1 MNEDVQH
8 KLNALFA
15 TYRQSLPGKIET
27 LREEWTA
34 LLKEWDKARLIDFHR
49 NVHSLCGS
57 AGTYGYTELGK
68 AARALEVYLKSLL
81 ERPDPLSLN
90 EQREIEQLL
99 KYLEL
104 ILTDC
109 IAETPSPG
117 PVKVAKKP
125 QESLVYSLSNSDSLA
140 EELKK
145 NLEESDL
152 KLLKITQAVSLKD
165 MIEKKIPAAILIDL
179 DSLREKETEFLTDF
193 LSQFKRSIPLFC
205 LARQGDILTRLRA
218 IRLGSTDFYQKPL
231 DPFLLAKKLIQITI
245 GQPREPYRILIIDDS
260 ISVAEYY
267 TLILKEAGMEAR
279 FITNP
284 LALIE
289 SIEDFQPD
297 LLLMDIY
304 MPECTGLELA
314 VLLRQEPQYTGI
326 PIVFLSSEGD
336 RVKQLSA
343 LNLGGDDFLLKP
355 VEPQDL
361 IHVLTS
367 RAKRARVLGSLMVK
381 DSFTGLYNH
390 TNIIQRLEN
399 EVSRAQ
405 RNKRPLSFAMLD
417 IDHFKLINDN
427 FGHPVGDQVIRKI
440 AILLQNSFRRSDII
454 GRYGGE
460 EFAVVL
466 PEVQQAHAIRI
477 CDNFRHQVSQLQF
490 EADNHH
496 FVVTLSVGIACCPP
510 LKEVQPLINA
520 ADKALYIAKHNGR
533 NQVVAFNE
541 SIDSL

>member
-1 MNEDVQH
+1 MKDDVQH
-8 KLNALFA
+8 KLNALFE
-15 TYRQSLPGKIET
+15 TYRQSLPGKVQK
-27 LREEWTA
+27 LREEWTT
-34 LLKEWDKARLIDFHR
+34 LLQNWDKSRLIDFHR

-81 ERPDPLSLN
+81 DHHDPLSID
-90 EQREIEQLL
+90 QQSQIEQLL

-104 ILTDC
+104 ILTDS
-109 IAETPSPG
+109 IAEHPSPS
-117 PVKVAKKP
+117 PVSVATKP
-125 QESLVYSLSNSDSLA
+125 QELLVYLLSSSDTLTD
-140 EELKK
+140 ELKK

-152 KLLKITQAVSLKD
+152 KLFKMTQASALKE
-165 MIEKKIPAAILIDL
+165 MLEKKSPAAILIDL
-179 DSLREKETEFLTDF
+179 DSLNEKEAALLTHC
-193 LSQFKRSIPLFC
+193 LSQFKQSIPLFC
-205 LARQGDILTRLRA
+205 LASNGDILTRLKA

-231 DPFLLAKKLIQITI
+231 DPFLLAKKLIQMTV
-245 GQPREPYRILIIDDS
+245 GRPREPYRILIIDDS

-267 TLILKEAGMEAR
+267 TLILKEAGMDVR

-289 SIEDFQPD
+289 TIADFQPD

-355 VEPQDL
+355 VDPQDL

-367 RAKRARVLGSLMVK
+367 RVKRARVLGSLMVK

-390 TNIIQRLEN
+390 TNIIQRLDN
-399 EVSRAQ
+399 EVSRAK
-405 RNKRPLSFAMLD
+405 RNKMPLSFAMLD

-440 AILLQNSFRRSDII
+440 AILLQNAFRRSDII

-460 EFAVVL
+460 EFAIVL
-466 PEVQQAHAIRI
+466 PEVQQAHAFRI

-490 EADNHH
+490 EANNQP

-510 LKEVQPLINA
+510 VKEVQPLINA

-533 NQVVAFNE
+533 NQVVSFNE
-541 SIDSL
+541 DINSL

>member
-1 MNEDVQH
+1 MKDDVQH
-8 KLNALFA
+8 KLNALFE
-15 TYRQSLPGKIET
+15 TYRQSLPGKVQK
-27 LREEWTA
+27 LRDEWTV
-34 LLKEWDKARLIDFHR
+34 LLQDWDKSRLIDFHR
-49 NVHSLCGS
+49 NAHSLCGS

-81 ERPDPLSLN
+81 DNHDPLFLDQQN
-90 EQREIEQLL
+90 QIEQLL

-104 ILTDC
+104 ILTDS
-109 IAETPSPG
+109 IAENLSPSP
-117 PVKVAKKP
+117 VSVAKKP
-125 QESLVYSLSNSDSLA
+125 QELLVYLLSSSDTLA

-152 KLLKITQAVSLKD
+152 KLFKMTQASALKE
-165 MIEKKIPAAILIDL
+165 MIEKRSPATILIDL
-179 DSLREKETEFLTDF
+179 DSLKEKEHDLLTHC
-193 LSQFKRSIPLFC
+193 LRPFKQSIPLFC
-205 LARQGDILTRLRA
+205 LASQGDILTRLKA

-245 GQPREPYRILIIDDS
+245 GRPREPYRILIIDDS

-267 TLILKEAGMEAR
+267 TLILKEAGMDVR

-289 SIEDFQPD
+289 TIADFQPD

-326 PIVFLSSEGD
+326 PIIFLSSEGD

-355 VEPQDL
+355 VDPQDL
-361 IHVLTS
+361 IHVLTC
-367 RAKRARVLGSLMVK
+367 RVKRARVLGSLMAK

-390 TNIIQRLEN
+390 THIIQRLDN
-399 EVSRAQ
+399 EVSRAK
-405 RNKRPLSFAMLD
+405 RNKTPLSFAMLD
-417 IDHFKLINDN
+417 IDHFKLINDS

-440 AILLQNSFRRSDII
+440 AILLQNAFRRSDII

-460 EFAVVL
+460 EFAIVL
-466 PEVQQAHAIRI
+466 PEVQQAHAFRI
-477 CDNFRHQVSQLQF
+477 CDNFRHRVSQLQF
-490 EADNHH
+490 KANHQP
-496 FVVTLSVGIACCPP
+496 FVVTLSVGIACCLPM
-510 LKEVQPLINA
+510 KDVQPLINA

-533 NQVVAFNE
+533 NQVVSYNE
-541 SIDSL
+541 AMNSL